1 MTASSPTF
9 PPAVQ
14 RVVET
19 ALYVDDLARAVDF
32 YRRVL
37 GLEPMF
43 HDRRLAAFPVG
54 SSVLLLFLRGSTTTA
69 VELPGGRIPPHDGAG
84 PLHIALAIEPA
95 SVDAW
100 EHWLAD
106 QKVEI
111 EGRTDWP
118 SGSRSL
124 YFRDPDR
131 HLVELVTPGLWKN
144 Y

>member
-1 MTASSPTF
+1 MTASSPTL

-37 GLEPMF
+37 GLAPMF

-54 SSVLLLFLRGSTTTA
+54 SSVLLLFLRGSATTA

-84 PLHIALAIEPA
+84 PLHIALAIEPT

-100 EHWLAD
+100 EHWLANLE
-106 QKVEI
+106 VEI

-118 SGSRSL
+118 SGSLSL
-124 YFRDPDR
+124 YFRDPDQ